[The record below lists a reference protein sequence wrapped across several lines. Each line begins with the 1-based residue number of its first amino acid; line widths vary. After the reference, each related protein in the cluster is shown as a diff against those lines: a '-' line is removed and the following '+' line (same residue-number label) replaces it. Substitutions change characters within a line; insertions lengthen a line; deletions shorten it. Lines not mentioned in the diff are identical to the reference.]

1 MGKSLV
7 TSVLPCS
14 LMSLDFS
21 FFFFLF
27 FSFFV
32 TFFLF
37 YIFMCFKWF
46 SIHRFSIIKL
56 SKKSRKVE
64 KGEFE
69 SGIKFCPLEWGK
81 FVHFILILLLGSNCG
96 SSVNSS
102 CLQGSHFYFC
112 FYTYHIMVLLQL
124 TSSKAS
130 LLISL
135 SVRIVSGLTKCISIH
150 F

>member
-21 FFFFLF
+21 FFSF

-69 SGIKFCPLEWGK
+69 WYKILSIRMRYEFT
-81 FVHFILILLLGSNCG
+81 VHFILILLLGSNCG

-135 SVRIVSGLTKCISIH
+135 FVRIVSDLTKCISIH